1 SDAAISDADVADT
14 TLPQPEHIDTRAHLD
29 PDLAWGHHLLIV
41 GPEVHPDDVEALA
54 LSRFAGASRRDS
66 QTIDLLPGAWLT
78 GPWALDDHAREGLGL
93 PEEAGEAY
101 LARSPVQRADPVPE
115 ELLGLGGLLD
125 AFAEGT
131 PEGTE
136 AEVVEFMLAAAC
148 RLGGALRAGGSGRL
162 LIPDPAEHAD
172 LLVHAPVWLE
182 PDALKVVL
190 SELLPGLQV
199 LPDPGP
205 APLPLRPPAPE
216 GLSKEEE
223 QERAELHARA
233 DEIDSAAL
241 AGEQIHEGYGAIWR
255 FPDDGVISIQV
266 EPLEHIPTVLLGA
279 DWAQDGLLTYA
290 VRWYPTDHGA
300 AMLQLESEPLP
311 PATPPEHARALIED
325 CAAAIQIAAGGVA
338 ADDDGFLVDL
348 GVGPEDEADPEDQAG
363 AAKGEADPEDEAVAP
378 EGGASPQGEADLAG
392 GAGTEGEVAPAAEAS
407 PEAEAGPK
415 GGAGPEGG
423 ASPGNGASPEG
434 GADDAQ
440 QAPGDGAEED
450 ESPASDNAEDD
461 GDKVEEPQAN
471 DVDGEG
477 EEGRTP

>member
-1 SDAAISDADVADT
+1 MSTTPAEPEGTAPSAPTAASPSDPDHVASPPEAEAAGSPTAADSTAGDSTAADSMVGDASDAAISDADVADT

-136 AEVVEFMLAAAC
+136 AEVVEFMLAAAR
-148 RLGGALRAGGSGRL
+148 RLGGGLRAGGSGRL

-279 DWAQDGLLTYA
+279 DWAQGGLLTYA

-311 PATPPEHARALIED
+311 PATPSEDARALIED
-325 CAAAIQIAAGGVA
+325 CAAAIQIAAGGVV

-348 GVGPEDEADPEDQAG
+348 GVGPEAEADDAPEA
-363 AAKGEADPEDEAVAP
+363 EADD
-378 EGGASPQGEADLAG
+378 G
-392 GAGTEGEVAPAAEAS
+392 PAAEA
-407 PEAEAGPK
+407 
-415 GGAGPEGG
+415 
-423 ASPGNGASPEG
+423 
-434 GADDAQ
+434 DDVQ
-440 QAPGDGAEED
+440 QALGEGAEGDEAQSSSDAEGDGGQASGPQGPGDD
-450 ESPASDNAEDD
+450 E
-461 GDKVEEPQAN
+461 K
-471 DVDGEG
+471 
-477 EEGRTP
+477 GRTPPPGT